1 MTQKLG
7 RRCTVCSHDRHRE
20 IDAAILRHAT
30 GYLKIAREYG
40 LVLASVQRHAA
51 NHLSAQ
57 LRAHKEIE
65 MLKDAAS
72 LVAELNRLHAYAG
85 RALDAAEAAGD
96 HRAVFLGVDAGGRS
110 IERLLR
116 LTVLSSIEERLNAVE
131 AERAAEHEHGG
142 ERRDVCAKIA
152 PGRSPAE
159 GTGPAAAAPTALPR
173 VDAARA

>member
-1 MTQKLG
+1 
-7 RRCTVCSHDRHRE
+7 
-20 IDAAILRHAT
+20 
-30 GYLKIAREYG
+30 
-40 LVLASVQRHAA
+40 
-51 NHLSAQ
+51 
-57 LRAHKEIE
+57 

>member
-30 GYLKIAREYG
+30 GYLKIARHYG

-51 NHLSAQ
+51 NHLAAQ

-72 LVAELNRLHAYAG
+72 LVAELNRLHAYAS

-110 IERLLR
+110 IERLLK

-131 AERAAEHEHGG
+131 AERAAEHEHVG
-142 ERRDVCAKIA
+142 ERQDVCAEIA

-159 GTGPAAAAPTALPR
+159 ATRPATAPLTALPR
-173 VDAARA
+173 GAAARA

>member
-30 GYLKIAREYG
+30 GYLKIARHYG

-51 NHLSAQ
+51 NHLAAQ

-72 LVAELNRLHAYAG
+72 LVAELNRLHAYAS

-110 IERLLR
+110 IERLLK

-131 AERAAEHEHGG
+131 AEKAAERERIG
-142 ERRDVCAKIA
+142 ERRHIFAEITCGGDCC
-152 PGRSPAE
+152 SPA
-159 GTGPAAAAPTALPR
+159 AP
-173 VDAARA
+173 